1 MITTNHPLYEAL
13 KDIEEFKLKLAEY
26 FKDRDVFP
34 IRSRVEL
41 ANALPCGISLS
52 CGEVE
57 AGELVK
63 LMRDEDFPIR
73 DVEDLVIKLASK
85 CPIKKE

>member
-41 ANALPCGISLS
+41 AKALPCGIPLS

-63 LMRDEDFPIR
+63 LMSEEDFPIR
-73 DVEDLVIKLASK
+73 DIEDLVIKLASK
-85 CPIKKE
+85 CPIKRD

>member
-1 MITTNHPLYEAL
+1 
-13 KDIEEFKLKLAEY
+13 
-26 FKDRDVFP
+26 
-34 IRSRVEL
+34 
-41 ANALPCGISLS
+41 LPCGISLS